1 VSLPQERESAMG
13 GIEPHDETVM
23 FSFPLGGRDATSSQA
38 FHRAAGF
45 EEVERIVCYR
55 RDLTE

>member
-1 VSLPQERESAMG
+1 MG